1 MEAFRK
7 RDHRQEERGPALK
20 EVGRRPREESTEPK
34 ARAAWLRR
42 KREQQRARDREL
54 RERRK
59 RRKAEAKRAQG
70 EGRRM
75 WCTPAE
81 VHMRHFEWWHR
92 VPDEIR
98 RMLPLEV
105 DPGATSVCIKSYER
119 SWCCGTNSLA
129 KMKSLR
135 ALTMSWQVPE
145 ACLPRLRYADVHV
158 CNDGF
163 WAVAPNL
170 WVLACHQYPRSDVFL
185 TRRLEEFLS
194 RSGGKLRVLFVR
206 RERRAC
212 FRREGQKEF
221 TSVRGLFRLAPS
233 LRWVVTSNR
242 VFARKGHSVKVNEEE
257 REALKQYCL
266 EQCVRGAPI
275 RLPGGEEE

>member
-1 MEAFRK
+1 MESFRK
-7 RDHRQEERGPALK
+7 RDQMQEGGGIASK
-20 EVGRRPREESTEPK
+20 HVGRRPREEDAEPK
-34 ARAAWLRR
+34 ARAAWLRC
-42 KREQQRARDREL
+42 KREQQRAKDREL

-59 RRKAEAKRAQG
+59 RRSAEAKRAQG

-75 WCTPAE
+75 WCAPAE
-81 VHMRHFEWWHR
+81 VRERPFEWWHH
-92 VPDEIR
+92 VPVGFR
-98 RMLPLEV
+98 RMLPLEI
-105 DPGATSVCIKSYER
+105 DPGVTHARVITYER
-119 SWCCGTNSLA
+119 SWRSVEKSLA

-135 ALTMSWQVPE
+135 ALTMSELEPE
-145 ACLPRLRYADVHV
+145 VCLPRLRYADVHI

-170 WVLACHQYPRSDVFL
+170 CVLACRQFPRSGGFH
-185 TRRLEEFLS
+185 TGGLEKYLS
-194 RSGGKLRVLFVR
+194 RSGGQLRVLFVR
-206 RERRAC
+206 RERR
-212 FRREGQKEF
+212 FWWDWEKEL

-257 REALKQYCL
+257 REDLKQYCL

-275 RLPGGEEE
+275 RLPGVEEEK